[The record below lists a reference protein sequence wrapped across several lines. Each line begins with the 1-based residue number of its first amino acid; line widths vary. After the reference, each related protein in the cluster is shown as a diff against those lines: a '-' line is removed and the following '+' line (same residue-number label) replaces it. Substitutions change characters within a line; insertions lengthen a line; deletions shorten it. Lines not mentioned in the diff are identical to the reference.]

1 MATQKIPFVDPD
13 LVKALEKMYP
23 PIEYS
28 KDVSRE
34 DWAFR
39 GGQRELIKKLYQII
53 KQQERG

>member
-1 MATQKIPFVDPD
+1 MPNQKIPYVDPD
-13 LVKALEKMYP
+13 LVKILEKMYP
-23 PIEYS
+23 PLDYS

-39 GGQRELIKKLYQII
+39 GGQRELIKKLFQIT

>member
-1 MATQKIPFVDPD
+1 MPNQKIPYVDPD
-13 LVKALEKMYP
+13 LVKVLEKMYP
-23 PIEYS
+23 PLDYS

-39 GGQRELIKKLYQII
+39 GGQRELIKKLFQIT